1 MRILSNAI
9 ETAQR
14 RIEDTNFK
22 RRRDVLTYD
31 DVMNQQRAIIYK
43 QRGEV
48 LNGDDVSDTI
58 IGMIKGTISDAVEEY
73 TRAENHEDW
82 DLEGLR
88 SNYMGLLCTPDDFAY
103 TREDKK
109 RLKKSE
115 LTDLLTERA
124 MKLYEEKEQLFG
136 TEVFRE
142 VERSVLLR
150 NVDSHWMDHIDAMD
164 NLEHEIGL
172 QAYAQRDPV
181 NEYRIVGAEMFD
193 SMVSEIRDGT
203 VRMILS
209 VMPRTQSAER
219 VSVAKETGEGFS
231 GSNGRRI
238 VKRPAAPQKPKGVT
252 ISGKQKIGRNDPCP
266 CGSGKKYK
274 NCCGANPNKN

>member
-1 MRILSNAI
+1 
-9 ETAQR
+9 
-14 RIEDTNFK
+14 
-22 RRRDVLTYD
+22 
-31 DVMNQQRAIIYK
+31 
-43 QRGEV
+43 
-48 LNGDDVSDTI
+48 
-58 IGMIKGTISDAVEEY
+58 
-73 TRAENHEDW
+73 
-82 DLEGLR
+82 
-88 SNYMGLLCTPDDFAY
+88 
-103 TREDKK
+103 
-109 RLKKSE
+109 
-115 LTDLLTERA
+115 